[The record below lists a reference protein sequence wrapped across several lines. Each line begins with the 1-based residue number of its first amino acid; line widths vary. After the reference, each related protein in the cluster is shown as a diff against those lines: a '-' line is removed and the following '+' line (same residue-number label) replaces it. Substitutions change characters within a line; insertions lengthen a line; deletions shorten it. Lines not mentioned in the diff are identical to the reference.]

1 MNTRDR
7 LVQCFEAVFP
17 SVTAAEAE
25 QASRDTLE
33 TWDSLAGIT
42 LMSVVQEEFGVEVD
56 LLEWANLESF
66 AAIESYVQELLPQ
79 ESR

>member
-1 MNTRDR
+1 MNIRDR
-7 LVQCFEAVFP
+7 LVQCFQAVFP
-17 SVTAAEAE
+17 SVPAAEAE

-33 TWDSLAGIT
+33 SWDSLAGIT

-56 LLEWANLESF
+56 LLEWAELESF
-66 AAIESYVQELLPQ
+66 SAIESYVQALLPQ